1 MGKKLKADSDNKYE
15 IVLEVFGLDED
26 GNKTANTSLV
36 SITTE
41 EYIGA
46 LANENNGEYV
56 SVKNNGDEDNRY
68 FYGKDGAKLEDGTKV
83 TQNKLKEWAGQEV
96 KDAWVVNASGTL
108 IKSKNKC
115 KDGDDY
121 IINVDNYKIQEI
133 YEELD

>member
-1 MGKKLKADSDNKYE
+1 MNLIMEQCPFCLLYIMYIKKE
-15 IVLEVFGLDED
+15 
-26 GNKTANTSLV
+26 TASTVSLLTV
-36 SITTE
+36 NHRIN
-41 EYIGA
+41 I
-46 LANENNGEYV
+46 
-56 SVKNNGDEDNRY
+56 
-68 FYGKDGAKLEDGTKV
+68 YGKHGVKDGDKTVQQKRLMKWGD
-83 TQNKLKEWAGQEV
+83 QEV